1 MPKRGRPRQSLSLF
15 ASLPTDLR
23 HAIRSGSRGRSSSSV
38 RLSVEPV
45 PALEIAPG
53 TGKDAVDLL
62 QGTGGETLLK
72 TQPDSESESEGD
84 SKSEDVDMDIVDI
97 SSVGVVDLNA
107 VSQPL
112 LVTSTPTAP
121 IMSTA
126 VSSPASP
133 FPRRKSANFEQSWLG
148 VRSGYARPMTPNQ
161 RNNFR
166 KRMKKSKLV
175 VNPHL
180 DHPWDCTGL
189 VPRYV
194 NEQEVPFELRKY
206 YHQRGFLFPDYDRL
220 PLLMDQTGWYSV
232 TPQPIAAH
240 VAQRCQCD
248 VIVDA
253 FCGVGG
259 NAIEFAKTCERVI
272 ALDNDLTRLRL
283 ARHNA
288 LHHGVADRIEF
299 ILGDYTEWA
308 RSLSARESDAIDVVF
323 LSPPWGGIDYR
334 SGPNSSYPLS
344 ALLPIHGRDLFHLT
358 SRLTPNIAYYLP
370 RNTDL
375 QELADLARE
384 VVLPGFGKEKEWVE
398 AEEETVRGKVK
409 ALTFYFGGLISDE

>member
-1 MPKRGRPRQSLSLF
+1 MPKRGRSRQSLSLF

-23 HAIRSGSRGRSSSSV
+23 HAIRSGSRGRSSSSA
-38 RLSVEPV
+38 RFSVEPAS
-45 PALEIAPG
+45 ALEIAPETSKPG
-53 TGKDAVDLL
+53 IKIL
-62 QGTGGETLLK
+62 QEIEGSTLLK
-72 TQPDSESESEGD
+72 TQPDSESEDE
-84 SKSEDVDMDIVDI
+84 EDEVVDMDITLLSQDDVMNSEPVPRPVVVVPTTNP
-97 SSVGVVDLNA
+97 SSLSV
-107 VSQPL
+107 PL
-112 LVTSTPTAP
+112 PSAK
-121 IMSTA
+121 
-126 VSSPASP
+126 SPP
-133 FPRRKSANFEQSWLG
+133 PHRKSANFEQSWLG
-148 VRSGYARPMTPNQ
+148 IRSEYVHPMTAKQ
-161 RNNFR
+161 RKNFV
-166 KRMKKSKLV
+166 KRMKNGKAVL
-175 VNPHL
+175 NPHL
-180 DHPWDCTGL
+180 GHPWDCTGL

-194 NEQEVPFELRKY
+194 KEQEVPYELRKY

-220 PLLMDQTGWYSV
+220 PLLMDQTGWFSV

-272 ALDNDLTRLRL
+272 AIDNDLTRLRL

-299 ILGDYTEWA
+299 ILGDYMEWA

-344 ALLPIHGRDLFHLT
+344 ALLPIHGRELFHLT

-384 VVLPGFGKEKEWVE
+384 VTLPGLGKEKEYVE